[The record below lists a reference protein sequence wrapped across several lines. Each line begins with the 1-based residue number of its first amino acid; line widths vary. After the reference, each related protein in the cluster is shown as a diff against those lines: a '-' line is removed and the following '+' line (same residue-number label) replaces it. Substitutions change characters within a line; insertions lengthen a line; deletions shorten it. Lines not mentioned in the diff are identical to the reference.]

1 MTSEDWS
8 NIAECANQRVLAK
21 TFSFDDGDNQ
31 LIGDLETRE
40 MAKMQA
46 YREHLVSSIYLDI
59 TYAIADTCDRGDLL
73 KEVGDKR
80 VTGIVIDILTE

>member
-8 NIAECANQRVLAK
+8 NIAECANKRVLAK
-21 TFSFDDGDNQ
+21 TFSFDDDDNQ

-46 YREHLVSSIYLDI
+46 YRENLVSSIYLDV
-59 TYAIADTCDRGDLL
+59 TYAIADTFERRDLL
-73 KEVGDKR
+73 EEVGEKKI
-80 VTGIVIDILTE
+80 TGIVIDILTE

>member
-8 NIAECANQRVLAK
+8 NVAECANQRVLAK
-21 TFSFDDGDNQ
+21 TFSFDDDDNQ

-46 YREHLVSSIYLDI
+46 YRENLVSSVYSDI
-59 TYAIADTCDRGDLL
+59 TYAIADTFDRKDLL
-73 KEVGDKR
+73 EDIGDKK